1 MFEACEGGKYENA
14 EEGGE
19 DVEEDGGEDGGAE
32 GGEEGGEDGD
42 HGDEAYYVQD
52 NGDFEEEEP
61 EIVELNTPAEK
72 TAQAEEEN
80 AEVQS
85 ENDGIRNANAE
96 VVVEIEPRADV
107 TDGVEQISSE
117 VQNNDIVIPP
127 EVLASAPF
135 HLETEASS
143 DVPGSPI
150 DQIPLGLIS

>member
-1 MFEACEGGKYENA
+1 MCEASNYCEGGKYENA

-19 DVEEDGGEDGGAE
+19 DVEEEGGED

-42 HGDEAYYVQD
+42 HGDEADYVQD

-61 EIVELNTPAEK
+61 EIVELHTPVEK

-96 VVVEIEPRADV
+96 VVVGIEPHADV
-107 TDGVEQISSE
+107 TDSVEQISSE
-117 VQNNDIVIPP
+117 VKNNDIVIPP

-150 DQIPLGLIS
+150 DQIPLGFIS